1 MFDDIFEGTPK
12 DKFFDILYNANRELC
27 VAEIDKLVKR
37 CVALETLAQDK
48 FQDLDKEVLALIFGE
63 EEKLDSGVKNYY
75 MDMMASILSQ
85 NE

>member
-27 VAEIDKLVKR
+27 ISEIDKLVKR
-37 CVALETLAQDK
+37 CVALEMLAQDK
-48 FQDLDKEVLALIFGE
+48 FQDLDKEVLALIFDE
-63 EEKLDSGVKNYY
+63 ENTLDSGVKNYY